1 MEGPRKCY
9 PPLRRVLVSGGT
21 HGNEL
26 GGVYV
31 VRHGAPCLRRPSF
44 STQTVLT
51 NPRATAGGVRH
62 IDTDLNRC
70 FTLEALSQCASA
82 DSPYEVRRA
91 LELNQTFGPKG
102 SDQAV
107 DFICDLHN
115 TTANTQACLI
125 CDTQSD
131 YLSLHAARYLQSLS
145 KQPCR
150 ILLMKRNTP
159 SFSFMSIGKH
169 NMTIEMG
176 PQPPGVIR
184 ADVYNKTLRLLQCLL
199 DWIELFNRGAVIPA
213 GSVQCF
219 EVDQKIDYPRD
230 SDGQLTACIHP
241 QLQDRDFEPLNPGD
255 PIFQPFSGGDPLV
268 FGGEETVY
276 PVFVNECAYYSKG
289 IAFWTTK
296 KITISLP
303 AITVTQK

>member
-1 MEGPRKCY
+1 MEGQRTCY

-31 VRHGAPCLRRPSF
+31 VRHGAPCLSV
-44 STQTVLT
+44 SSVCVQTVVT
-51 NPRATAGGVRH
+51 EPV
-62 IDTDLNRC
+62 
-70 FTLEALSQCASA
+70 LSGQSGLSVSSVCVQTVVTEPVLSGQSA

-91 LELNQTFGPKG
+91 LELNQIFGPKG

-125 CDTQSD
+125 CDSQSD

-184 ADVYNKTLRLLQCLL
+184 ADVYSKTLRLLQCLL
-199 DWIELFNRGAVIPA
+199 DWIELFNTGAVIPA

-241 QLQDRDFEPLNPGD
+241 QLQDRDFEPLNPED

>member
-131 YLSLHAARYLQSLS
+131 YLSLHAARYLQ
-145 KQPCR
+145 
-150 ILLMKRNTP
+150 
-159 SFSFMSIGKH
+159 
-169 NMTIEMG
+169 
-176 PQPPGVIR
+176 V
-184 ADVYNKTLRLLQCLL
+184 
-199 DWIELFNRGAVIPA
+199 
-213 GSVQCF
+213 
-219 EVDQKIDYPRD
+219 
-230 SDGQLTACIHP
+230 LT
-241 QLQDRDFEPLNPGD
+241 
-255 PIFQPFSGGDPLV
+255 
-268 FGGEETVY
+268 
-276 PVFVNECAYYSKG
+276 
-289 IAFWTTK
+289 
-296 KITISLP
+296 
-303 AITVTQK
+303 